1 MTEKLGPLETKSM
14 DRSVRNRILMSA
26 LHLYNANGYFNTSV
40 HDVQRDA
47 DVAIGSI
54 YKHFGGKEGIA
65 EALYETLVER
75 MDTIVSDVIAGLGNA
90 QERCRA
96 VALALFELTESE
108 PETVSFILHAKH
120 REFLPHVTPLCR
132 SSPFVKLREVVLQG
146 QKNGEIRR
154 LDGWVAVASV
164 FGAVIRMIQ
173 LRLDGVLTEPL
184 TSYFDELW
192 ETAWRG
198 VSA

>member
-1 MTEKLGPLETKSM
+1 MTNNVSSTAAQTR
-14 DRSVRNRILMSA
+14 DRGVRSRILVSA
-26 LHLYNANGYFNTSV
+26 LHLYNVNGYFSTSV
-40 HDVQRDA
+40 HDIQRDA

-65 EALYETLVER
+65 EALYHTLVER
-75 MDTIVSDVIAGLGNA
+75 MDSMVSDVIAGYSST
-90 QERCRA
+90 QDRCRA
-96 VALALFELTESE
+96 MALALFELTESE

-120 REFLPHVTPLCR
+120 QEFLPHVTPICS
-132 SSPFVKLREVVLQG
+132 SSPFVKLRDIVGQG
-146 QKNGEIRR
+146 QMTGEIRPM
-154 LDGWVAVASV
+154 DSWVAAASV
-164 FGAVIRMIQ
+164 FGGVIRMVH
-173 LRLDGVLTEPL
+173 LRLDGMLTEPL